1 MQALLGLTK
10 DLDTELSRKPLKY
23 FKQGGDFTGD
33 FVALQKNR
41 SR

>member
-33 FVALQKNR
+33 FGCFTKE
-41 SR
+41 SF